1 MAPRRG
7 VVTSPLVAVV
17 LAAGG
22 STRLGRP
29 KQLLTRDGETL
40 VHRAARLALASGASR
55 VLVIV
60 GAYAGDVVA
69 AVRDLPVECVV
80 NAKWSEGLAGSVRI
94 AVDALAPHDHATLLL
109 TCDQPA
115 LDVAY
120 LHALQEA
127 SRRAPSGSAATRFGD
142 RVGVPAVVAP
152 TMLHAALAVQ
162 GDRGLRD
169 ALNAAGADVIACDAP
184 DLGVDIDT
192 PEDLAAAVARGWL
205 DPLA

>member
-1 MAPRRG
+1 MKVAHA
-7 VVTSPLVAVV
+7 AVV

-40 VHRAARLALASGASR
+40 VHRAARLAIATGATR
-55 VLVIV
+55 VLVV
-60 GAYAGDVVA
+60 TGAQAEDVAG
-69 AVRDLPVECVV
+69 AVSDLPVECLV
-80 NAKWSEGLAGSVRI
+80 NPRWNEGLAGSVRV
-94 AVDALAPHDHATLLL
+94 AMDALAAHDYATLLL

-115 LDVAY
+115 LQVTH
-120 LHALQEA
+120 LQALLEA
-127 SRRAPSGSAATRFGD
+127 ARHAPSDCAATRFGD

-152 TMLHAALAVQ
+152 TMLRAARDLQ

-169 ALNAAGADVIACDAP
+169 VLNAAGAGVIACDAP

-192 PEDLAAAVARGWL
+192 PEDVAEAVLRGWL
-205 DPLA
+205 DAPT

>member
-1 MAPRRG
+1 M
-7 VVTSPLVAVV
+7 TSPLVAVV

-22 STRLGRP
+22 SARLGRP
-29 KQLLTRDGETL
+29 KQLLTREGETL
-40 VHRAARLALASGASR
+40 VHRAARLACASGAAR

-60 GAYAGDVVA
+60 GAYANEVTA
-69 AVRDLPVECVV
+69 AVHDLPVECLV
-80 NAKWSEGLAGSVRI
+80 NARWGEGLAGSVRI
-94 AVDALAPHDHATLLL
+94 AVDALAPHADATLFL

-115 LDVAY
+115 LEVTY
-120 LHALQEA
+120 LQALRDA

-152 TMLHAALAVQ
+152 TMLRAALAMQ

-192 PEDLAAAVARGWL
+192 PEDVATAVARGWL
-205 DPLA
+205 DPLE

>member
-1 MAPRRG
+1 M
-7 VVTSPLVAVV
+7 TSSLVAVV

-60 GAYAGDVVA
+60 GAQADDVVS

-80 NAKWSEGLAGSVRI
+80 NARWSGGLAGSVRI
-94 AVDALAPHDHATLLL
+94 AVEALAPHDHPTLLL

-115 LDVAY
+115 LDVA
-120 LHALQEA
+120 HLQTLGDA

-152 TMLHAALAVQ
+152 TMLRTALAVQ

-169 ALNAAGADVIACDAP
+169 ALNAAGAGVIACDAP

-205 DPLA
+205 DPLD

>member
-1 MAPRRG
+1 MKVAHA
-7 VVTSPLVAVV
+7 AVV

-40 VHRAARLALASGASR
+40 VHRAARLAIATGATR
-55 VLVIV
+55 VLVV
-60 GAYAGDVVA
+60 TGAQAEDVAG
-69 AVRDLPVECVV
+69 AVSDLPVECLV
-80 NAKWSEGLAGSVRI
+80 NPRWNEGLAGSVRV
-94 AVDALAPHDHATLLL
+94 AMDALAAHDYATLLL

-115 LDVAY
+115 LQVTH
-120 LHALQEA
+120 LQALLEA
-127 SRRAPSGSAATRFGD
+127 ARHAPSGCAATRFGD

-152 TMLHAALAVQ
+152 TMLRAARDLQ

-169 ALNAAGADVIACDAP
+169 VLNAAGAGVIACDAP

-192 PEDLAAAVARGWL
+192 PEDVAEAVSRGWL
-205 DPLA
+205 DAPT

>member
-1 MAPRRG
+1 MTVPH
-7 VVTSPLVAVV
+7 VAVV

-40 VHRAARLALASGASR
+40 VHRAARLALASGAAR
-55 VLVIV
+55 VRVIV
-60 GAYAGDVVA
+60 GAQADDVLA
-69 AVRDLPVECVV
+69 AVRDLPVECLV
-80 NAKWSEGLAGSVRI
+80 NPRWNEGLAGSVRV
-94 AVDALAPHDHATLLL
+94 AVDALAAHDHATLLL

-115 LDVAY
+115 LDLV
-120 LHALQEA
+120 HVQALLA
-127 SRRAPSGSAATRFGD
+127 AARAAPAGSAATRFGD

-152 TMLHAALAVQ
+152 AVLRAARTVQ

-169 ALNAAGADVIACDAP
+169 VLNATGAGVIACDAP

-192 PEDLAAAVARGWL
+192 PGDVAEAVSRGWL
-205 DPLA
+205 DALT

>member
-1 MAPRRG
+1 MTVPH
-7 VVTSPLVAVV
+7 VAVV

-40 VHRAARLALASGASR
+40 VHGAARLALASGAAR
-55 VLVIV
+55 VRVIV
-60 GAYAGDVVA
+60 GAHADDVVA
-69 AVRDLPVECVV
+69 AVRDLPVECLV
-80 NAKWSEGLAGSVRI
+80 NPRWNEGLAGSVRV
-94 AVDALAPHDHATLLL
+94 AVDALAAHDHATLLL

-115 LDVAY
+115 LDLAH
-120 LHALQEA
+120 LQALLA
-127 SRRAPSGSAATRFGD
+127 AARAAPSGSAATRFGD

-152 TMLHAALAVQ
+152 AALRAARTVQ

-169 ALNAAGADVIACDAP
+169 VLNATGAGVITCDAP

-192 PEDLAAAVARGWL
+192 PEDVAEAVSRGWL
-205 DPLA
+205 DAPT

>member
-1 MAPRRG
+1 MKVAHA
-7 VVTSPLVAVV
+7 AVV

-40 VHRAARLALASGASR
+40 VHRAARLAIATGATR
-55 VLVIV
+55 VLVV
-60 GAYAGDVVA
+60 TGAQAEDVAG
-69 AVRDLPVECVV
+69 AVSDLPVECLV
-80 NAKWSEGLAGSVRI
+80 NPRWNEGLAGSVRV
-94 AVDALAPHDHATLLL
+94 AMDALAAHDYATLLL

-115 LDVAY
+115 LQVTH
-120 LHALQEA
+120 LQALLEA
-127 SRRAPSGSAATRFGD
+127 ARHAPSGCAATRFGD

-152 TMLHAALAVQ
+152 TMLRAARDLQ

-169 ALNAAGADVIACDAP
+169 VLNAAGAGVIACDAP

-192 PEDLAAAVARGWL
+192 PEDVAEAVLRGWL
-205 DPLA
+205 DAPT

>member
-1 MAPRRG
+1 MIA
-7 VVTSPLVAVV
+7 THAAVV

-60 GAYAGDVVA
+60 GAHADDVVA
-69 AVRDLPVECVV
+69 AVRHLPVTCLV
-80 NAKWSEGLAGSVRI
+80 NSQWRTGLAGSVRV
-94 AVDALAPHDHATLLL
+94 AAEALATHADATLFL

-115 LDVAY
+115 LEVAQ
-120 LHALQEA
+120 LLALLDA
-127 SRRAPSGSAATRFGD
+127 SRRAPSGSAATRFGN
-142 RVGVPAVVAP
+142 RVGIPAVVAA
-152 TMLHAALAVQ
+152 TMLRAALAVQ

-169 ALNAAGADVIACDAP
+169 VLNAADAGVIACDAP

-192 PEDLAAAVARGWL
+192 PDDIGAAIAKGWL
-205 DPLA
+205 DPPTP

>member
-1 MAPRRG
+1 MTVPH
-7 VVTSPLVAVV
+7 VAVV

-40 VHRAARLALASGASR
+40 VHRAARLALASGAAR
-55 VLVIV
+55 VRVIV
-60 GAYAGDVVA
+60 GAHADDVVA
-69 AVRDLPVECVV
+69 AVRDLSVECLV
-80 NAKWSEGLAGSVRI
+80 NPRWNEGLAGSVRV
-94 AVDALAPHDHATLLL
+94 AVDALAAHDHATLLL

-115 LDVAY
+115 LDLV
-120 LHALQEA
+120 HVQALLA
-127 SRRAPSGSAATRFGD
+127 AARAAPAGSAASRFGD

-152 TMLHAALAVQ
+152 AVLRAARSVQ

-169 ALNAAGADVIACDAP
+169 VLNATGAGVIACDAP

-192 PEDLAAAVARGWL
+192 PGDVAEAVSRGWL
-205 DPLA
+205 DALT

>member
-1 MAPRRG
+1 MSA
-7 VVTSPLVAVV
+7 SHAAVV

-55 VLVIV
+55 VLVVV
-60 GAYAGDVVA
+60 GAYEAEIRA
-69 AVRDLPVECVV
+69 AVRDLPVTCLV
-80 NAKWSEGLAGSVRI
+80 NARWREGLAGSVRV
-94 AVDALAPHDHATLLL
+94 AADSLAMHAYATLLL

-115 LDVAY
+115 LDIAH
-120 LHALQEA
+120 LQALLEA

-142 RVGVPAVVAP
+142 RVGIPAVVAP
-152 TMLHAALAVQ
+152 MLLRAALAGQ

-169 ALNAAGADVIACDAP
+169 VLNAVGAGVIARDAP

-192 PEDLAAAVARGWL
+192 PDDVAAAVSRGWL
-205 DPLA
+205 DP

>member
-1 MAPRRG
+1 MTVPH
-7 VVTSPLVAVV
+7 VAVV

-40 VHRAARLALASGASR
+40 VHRAARLALASGAAR
-55 VLVIV
+55 VRVIV
-60 GAYAGDVVA
+60 GAQADDVVA
-69 AVRDLPVECVV
+69 AVRDLPVECLV
-80 NAKWSEGLAGSVRI
+80 NPRWNEGLAGSVRV
-94 AVDALAPHDHATLLL
+94 AVDALAAHDHATLLL

-115 LDVAY
+115 LDLV
-120 LHALQEA
+120 HVQALLA
-127 SRRAPSGSAATRFGD
+127 AARAAPAGSAATRFGD

-152 TMLHAALAVQ
+152 AVLRAARTVQ

-169 ALNAAGADVIACDAP
+169 VLNATGAGVIACDAP

-192 PEDLAAAVARGWL
+192 PGDVAEAVSRGWL
-205 DPLA
+205 DALT